1 MKKLLILVCMAVTL
15 SLTANAAEVT
25 CWEQARRYWIRAP
38 AKEKQFEEYVV
49 FYAMDKAVRFFS
61 CLTEECAKVR
71 EQNDNDVMNYIKW
84 GLTDSFMV
92 RQYYTMEEH
101 FESELSTLDF
111 RHWKRN
117 NEHWKEGYN
126 WQEFTFQA
134 NHCPVL
140 VPSAPRE
147 SLAVPAVESPR

>member
-1 MKKLLILVCMAVTL
+1 MKKLIMTSILLLVIL
-15 SLTANAAEVT
+15 SLTANAEVT
-25 CWEQARRYWIRAP
+25 CWEAARRLWIRAP

-126 WQEFTFQA
+126 WQEFKFQA
-134 NHCPVL
+134 NHCPVM
-140 VPSAPRE
+140 A
-147 SLAVPAVESPR
+147 